1 VIKCLVFDF
10 DGVLV
15 DSNAVKRSAYCDVFA
30 SLNVDRAVVEQEM
43 LGGFRTGDRYQV
55 IERILRHLMDRGL
68 VPTIAPLAELV
79 ERCAD
84 QYNRIC
90 ESFAATCREVP
101 GASIVLPRL
110 AREYALYVNSGTPE
124 EPLRRIV
131 QARGW
136 TEQFR
141 DVLGAPQTKIENLRR
156 VLDREKVEGFQVLCV
171 GDRREDL
178 DAALDCGCGFVGVR
192 SDENDFDRESVL
204 LMKDLS
210 ALEEVMAQS
219 GAEGR
224 RTC

>member
-1 VIKCLVFDF
+1 MIKCLVFDF

-30 SLNVDRAVVEQEM
+30 LLHVDRAVVEQVVERS
-43 LGGFRTGDRYQV
+43 RTGDRYQV

-68 VPTIAPLAELV
+68 VPATAPLVELV

-124 EPLRRIV
+124 EPLRRVV

-141 DVLGAPQTKIENLRR
+141 DVLGAPRTKVENLRK
-156 VLDREKVEGFQVLCV
+156 VLGREGVEGFQVLCV

-204 LMKDLS
+204 LVQDLS
-210 ALEEVMAQS
+210 TLEEVMAQS

>member
-1 VIKCLVFDF
+1 MIKCLVFDF

-15 DSNAVKRSAYCDVFA
+15 DSNAVKRSAYYDVFA
-30 SLNVDRAVVEQEM
+30 SLNVDRAAVEQEM

-55 IERILRHLMDRGL
+55 IERILRHLMARGL
-68 VPTIAPLAELV
+68 VSATASLAELV

-124 EPLRRIV
+124 EPLCRIV

-136 TEQFR
+136 AEQFR
-141 DVLGAPQTKIENLRR
+141 DVLGGPRTKVENLRR
-156 VLDREKVEGFQVLCV
+156 VLGREGIKGSQVLCV

-178 DAALDCGCGFVGVR
+178 DAALGCGCRFVGVR
-192 SDENDFDRESVL
+192 SDENDFDGESVL
-204 LMKDLS
+204 LVQDLS
-210 ALEEVMAQS
+210 ALEEVVGQP

-224 RTC
+224 QTC